1 MERYNVCATFK
12 SIILELKL
20 SCKVIG
26 RMVQLWMESGIL
38 HIQEMEV
45 FANWWGSFPGATVIN
60 MSVASKKVTLPSL
73 GTSNDTDTRR
83 IQLISPSFT

>member
-12 SIILELKL
+12 SISLELKL

-38 HIQEMEV
+38 HIREMEV
-45 FANWWGSFPGATVIN
+45 FANWWWSFPGATVIS
-60 MSVASKKVTLPSL
+60 MSVASKKVTLSSL